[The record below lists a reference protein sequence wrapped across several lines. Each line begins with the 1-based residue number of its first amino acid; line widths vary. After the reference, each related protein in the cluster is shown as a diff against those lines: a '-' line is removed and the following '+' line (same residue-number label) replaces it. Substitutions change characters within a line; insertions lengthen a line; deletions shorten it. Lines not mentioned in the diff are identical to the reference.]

1 MQPFKIILTAHAIA
15 DLERIPEAERSHLH
29 LDIRDLQPS
38 PFPQGTR
45 IKRLKGYRPP
55 LYRLRSGEFRVLY
68 RVRGDTITVLRII
81 DRKILERVIRRLRL

>member
-1 MQPFKIILTAHAIA
+1 MGPFKIILTAHAIA
-15 DLERIPEAERSHLH
+15 DLERVPEAERARLH
-29 LDIRDLQPS
+29 VDIRDLQTS

-55 LYRLRSGEFRVLY
+55 LYRLRSGEYRVLY
-68 RVRGDTITVLRII
+68 RVRGNSITVLRVI

>member
-1 MQPFKIILTAHAIA
+1 MQPFKIILTDHAID
-15 DLERIPEAERSHLH
+15 DLESVPEAERSHLRV
-29 LDIRDLQPS
+29 DIRDLQFS

-68 RVRGDTITVLRII
+68 RIRGGTITVLRII
-81 DRKILERVIRRLRL
+81 DRKVLERVIRRLRL

>member
-1 MQPFKIILTAHAIA
+1 MGPFKIILTAHAIA
-15 DLERIPEAERSHLH
+15 DLGRIPEAVRSHVH
-29 LDIRDLQPS
+29 VDIRDLQSS

-55 LYRLRSGEFRVLY
+55 LYRLRSGEYRVLY
-68 RVRGDTITVLRII
+68 RVRGNSITVLRVI